1 MLQYLRKESQ
11 NKSILGPF
19 KDNPFSSGI
28 KISLLNA
35 VPKKDSSERRVILD
49 LSCPKGA
56 SVNDFIRKE
65 FYLNKKKLIWYTQK
79 LMILL
84 NLFNRKV
91 KAAFCFR
98 LIYAE
103 HIVSWA
109 IVPRHII

>member
-56 SVNDFIRKE
+56 SVNDFISKE
-65 FYLNKKKLIWYTQK
+65 FYLDKKLIWYTQK

-84 NLFNRKV
+84 NLLNRKV

-103 HIVSWA
+103 YIVS
-109 IVPRHII
+109 